1 MSISLTQLFHLQFL
15 QYLSWLTGKKNQVG
29 ETYKKAQK
37 ANTSDAATHIFKE
50 SEALWIW
57 FLVELSMHSSNERPE
72 QLWALMTLKK
82 AKVVSEDRSWF
93 LDMLEHCGALHNSL
107 AGAKK
112 RAGVRAEN
120 QPQEPALLGLK
131 NSFFSTCHFYLLF
144 VFQIFLTLNLTGSD
158 SLLPERSHVPDPL
171 LILFHEILG
180 FQMHLSCLVCT
191 SFSTKDYGHV

>member
-1 MSISLTQLFHLQFL
+1 M
-15 QYLSWLTGKKNQVG
+15 
-29 ETYKKAQK
+29 KKAQK
-37 ANTSDAATHIFKE
+37 ANTSHVATHIFKE
-50 SEALWIW
+50 SEALWIC

-82 AKVVSEDRSWF
+82 AKVNSEDRSRF
-93 LDMLEHCGALHNSL
+93 LDMLKHCGALQNSL
-107 AGAKK
+107 ARAKK

-120 QPQEPALLGLK
+120 WPQEPAPLSLK
-131 NSFFSTCHFYLLF
+131 NSFFSTCHFYNLLF

-180 FQMHLSCLVCT
+180 FQMHLSCLVCK